1 MEKELYDTLK
11 WSKDNEILRIIGK
24 ESLYYSNKIIKIN
37 HFNIGQE
44 RSIILTDESI
54 YNIQKKGLKRKVP
67 YTQVIGLTFTKLSQE
82 FVVHTNDGEYDLYY
96 QSPVKNIL
104 ICLIAKLY
112 EEKTNSTLKI
122 CEVSEKYLRNYVTG
136 KKDKKKD
143 CNFTRMDTNYLINT
157 NSFIKENIRKEKNL
171 RLLSKDNLSDS
182 DEDNPEKDKAQ
193 ILFCKLNG
201 ITEIKLE
208 DFQIVKVLGRGAFG
222 KVYLVQY
229 KPTKEYYSMKCL
241 KKEFLIDEN
250 ELINNTKI
258 NKIQNLDYPFLIE
271 VYLCFLTEERIYFI
285 MNVVQG
291 DDLFNLMRF
300 NEEKFNENQVKFYSA
315 IIGMTISY
323 LHSKGIILRDL
334 RLDNIIIDKDG
345 YLKITNCKMNQ
356 LFKINNQYML
366 LKETSEFLAPEVIS
380 SNQCKKESDWWS
392 YGVILYQL
400 LFGIPPFFSN
410 DDNKLRQQIVKNE
423 LKFPKNSNISENAK
437 NLLELLLK
445 KNPNERLGGSNEFE
459 EIKKHKFFEGV
470 NFNDIINRKIE
481 PDFKPPVVH
490 ILKNKENN
498 VEFTYEDLNN
508 SKILIN

>member
-1 MEKELYDTLK
+1 MENEIYDTLK
-11 WSKDNEILRIIGK
+11 WSKDREILKIIGK
-24 ESLYYSNKIIKIN
+24 ESLYYSNKIVKIN

-44 RSIILTDESI
+44 RSIVLTDESI
-54 YNIQKKGLKRKVP
+54 YNIQKKALKRKVN
-67 YTQVIGLTFTKLSQE
+67 YTQVIGITFTKLSQE
-82 FVVHTNDGEYDLYY
+82 FVVHENDGEYDLYF
-96 QSPVKNIL
+96 QSQEKNII

-122 CEVSEKYLRNYVTG
+122 CEVPERYLRNYVTG
-136 KKDKKKD
+136 KKEKKKD
-143 CNFTRMDTNYLINT
+143 NNFTKMDTNYLINT

-171 RLLSKDNLSDS
+171 RLLSKENLSDS
-182 DEDNPEKDKAQ
+182 DEDNPDKDKAQ
-193 ILFCKLNG
+193 ILFCKLDG
-201 ITEIKLE
+201 IVDIKLE
-208 DFQIVKVLGRGAFG
+208 DFQIVRVLGRGAFG

-229 KPTKEYYSMKCL
+229 KPTKEYYAMKCL

-291 DDLFNLMRF
+291 DDMFNLMRF
-300 NEEKFNENQVKFYSA
+300 NEEQFDEDQVKFYAA
-315 IIGMTISY
+315 IIGMAINY

-334 RLDNIIIDKDG
+334 RLDNIIMDKDG
-345 YLKITNCKMNQ
+345 YLKITNFKMNQ
-356 LFKINNQYML
+356 LFKIKNQYIF

-380 SNQCKKESDWWS
+380 TNLCTKESDWWS

-423 LKFPKNSNISENAK
+423 LKFPKNSNVSENAK
-437 NLLELLLK
+437 NLLKLLLV
-445 KNPNERLGGSNEFE
+445 KNLNERMGGSNGFE
-459 EIKKHKFFEGV
+459 EIKTHKFFEGV
-470 NFNDIINRKIE
+470 NFYDIINRKIE
-481 PDFKPPVVH
+481 PDFKPPEVN
-490 ILKNKENN
+490 ILKNKENI
-498 VEFTYEDLNN
+498 VAFTYEDLNN

>member
-1 MEKELYDTLK
+1 MEKEIYDTLK
-11 WSKDNEILRIIGK
+11 WSKDREILKIIGK

-44 RSIILTDESI
+44 RSLILTDESI
-54 YNIQKKGLKRKVP
+54 YIIQKKGLKRKVA
-67 YTQVIGLTFTKLSQE
+67 YSQVIGITFTKLSQE
-82 FVVHTNDGEYDLYY
+82 FVVHGDDAEYDLYF
-96 QSPVKNIL
+96 QSPEKNII

-112 EEKTNSTLKI
+112 EEKINSTLKL
-122 CEVSEKYLRNYVTG
+122 CEVPEKYLRNYVTG
-136 KKDKKKD
+136 KKEKKKD
-143 CNFTRMDTNYLINT
+143 NFSRIDISYLINT
-157 NSFIKENIRKEKNL
+157 NSFIKENIRKDKNL
-171 RLLSKDNLSDS
+171 RLLSKENMSDS

-193 ILFCKLNG
+193 ILFCKLDG
-201 ITEIKLE
+201 IVEIKVE
-208 DFQIVKVLGRGAFG
+208 DFQIVRILGRGAFG
-222 KVYLVQY
+222 KVYLVLY
-229 KPTKEYYSMKCL
+229 KPTNEYYAMKCL

-291 DDLFNLMRF
+291 DDMFNLMRF
-300 NEEKFNENQVKFYSA
+300 NEERFDESQVKFYAA
-315 IIGMTISY
+315 IIGMAINY

-334 RLDNIIIDKDG
+334 RLDNIIIDQDG
-345 YLKITNCKMNQ
+345 YLKITNFKMNQ
-356 LFKINNQYML
+356 LFKLNNQYMF

-380 SNQCKKESDWWS
+380 FNQCEKHSDWWS
-392 YGVILYQL
+392 YGIILYQL

-410 DDNKLRQQIVKNE
+410 DDNILRQQIVKNE

-437 NLLELLLK
+437 NLLKLLLK
-445 KNPNERLGGSNEFE
+445 KNPNERMGGINGFE
-459 EIKKHKFFEGV
+459 EIKKHKFFEGI

-481 PDFKPPVVH
+481 PYFKPPVVH
-490 ILKNKENN
+490 ILKNKEST

>member
-1 MEKELYDTLK
+1 
-11 WSKDNEILRIIGK
+11 
-24 ESLYYSNKIIKIN
+24 
-37 HFNIGQE
+37 
-44 RSIILTDESI
+44 
-54 YNIQKKGLKRKVP
+54 
-67 YTQVIGLTFTKLSQE
+67 
-82 FVVHTNDGEYDLYY
+82 
-96 QSPVKNIL
+96 
-104 ICLIAKLY
+104 
-112 EEKTNSTLKI
+112 
-122 CEVSEKYLRNYVTG
+122 
-136 KKDKKKD
+136 
-143 CNFTRMDTNYLINT
+143 
-157 NSFIKENIRKEKNL
+157 
-171 RLLSKDNLSDS
+171 
-182 DEDNPEKDKAQ
+182 
-193 ILFCKLNG
+193 
-201 ITEIKLE
+201 
-208 DFQIVKVLGRGAFG
+208 
-222 KVYLVQY
+222 
-229 KPTKEYYSMKCL
+229 MKCL

-291 DDLFNLMRF
+291 DDMFNLMRF
-300 NEEKFNENQVKFYSA
+300 NEEQFDEDQVKFYAA
-315 IIGMTISY
+315 IIGMAINY

-334 RLDNIIIDKDG
+334 RLDNIIMDKDG
-345 YLKITNCKMNQ
+345 YLKITNFKMNQ
-356 LFKINNQYML
+356 LFKIKSQYIF

-380 SNQCKKESDWWS
+380 TNLCTKESDWWS

-423 LKFPKNSNISENAK
+423 LKFPKNSSISENAK

-445 KNPNERLGGSNEFE
+445 KNPDERLGGSNEFE
-459 EIKKHKFFEGV
+459 EIKNHKFFEGV

>member
-1 MEKELYDTLK
+1 MEKEIYDTLK
-11 WSKDNEILRIIGK
+11 WSKDREILKIIGK

-44 RSIILTDESI
+44 RSLILTDESI
-54 YNIQKKGLKRKVP
+54 YIIQKKGLKRKVA
-67 YTQVIGLTFTKLSQE
+67 YSQVIGITFTKLSQE
-82 FVVHTNDGEYDLYY
+82 FVVHGDDAEYDLYF
-96 QSPVKNIL
+96 QSPEKNII

-112 EEKTNSTLKI
+112 EEKINSTLKL
-122 CEVSEKYLRNYVTG
+122 CEVPEKYLRNYVTG
-136 KKDKKKD
+136 KKEKKKD
-143 CNFTRMDTNYLINT
+143 NFSRIDISYLINT
-157 NSFIKENIRKEKNL
+157 NSFIKENIRKDKNL
-171 RLLSKDNLSDS
+171 RLLSKENLSDS

-193 ILFCKLNG
+193 ILFCKLDG
-201 ITEIKLE
+201 IVEIKVE
-208 DFQIVKVLGRGAFG
+208 DFQIVRILGRGAFG
-222 KVYLVQY
+222 KVYLVLY
-229 KPTKEYYSMKCL
+229 KPTNEYYAMKCL

-291 DDLFNLMRF
+291 DDMFNLMRF
-300 NEEKFNENQVKFYSA
+300 NEERFDESQVKFYAA
-315 IIGMTISY
+315 IIGMAINY

-334 RLDNIIIDKDG
+334 RLDNIIIDQDG
-345 YLKITNCKMNQ
+345 YLKITNFKMNQ
-356 LFKINNQYML
+356 LFKLNNQYML

-380 SNQCKKESDWWS
+380 FNQCEKHSDWWS
-392 YGVILYQL
+392 YGIILYQL

-410 DDNKLRQQIVKNE
+410 DDNILRQQIVKNE

-437 NLLELLLK
+437 NLLKLLLK
-445 KNPNERLGGSNEFE
+445 KNPNERMGGINGFE
-459 EIKKHKFFEGV
+459 EIKKHKFFEGI

-481 PDFKPPVVH
+481 PYFKPPVVH
-490 ILKNKENN
+490 ILKNKEST

>member
-11 WSKDNEILRIIGK
+11 WSKDKEILKIIGK

-44 RSIILTDESI
+44 RSIVLTDESI
-54 YNIQKKGLKRKVP
+54 YNIQKKSLKRKVTYP
-67 YTQVIGLTFTKLSQE
+67 QVVGITFTKLSQE
-82 FVVHTNDGEYDLYY
+82 FVVHGNDGEYDLYY
-96 QSPVKNIL
+96 QSPEKNII

-112 EEKTNSTLKI
+112 EEKTKSTLKI
-122 CEVSEKYLRNYVTG
+122 CEVPEKYLKNYVTG
-136 KKDKKKD
+136 KKEKKKD
-143 CNFTRMDTNYLINT
+143 NSFTRMDINYSINT

-171 RLLSKDNLSDS
+171 RLFSKENLSDS

-193 ILFCKLNG
+193 ILFCKLDG
-201 ITEIKLE
+201 IVEIKLE
-208 DFQIVKVLGRGAFG
+208 DFEIIRILGRGAFG

-229 KPTKEYYSMKCL
+229 KPTKEYYAMKCL
-241 KKEFLIDEN
+241 KKKFLVDEN

-258 NKIQNLDYPFLIE
+258 NKIQNLDHPFLVE

-291 DDLFNLMRF
+291 DDLFNLMRL
-300 NEEKFNENQVKFYSA
+300 NEEKFDENQVKFYSS
-315 IIGMTISY
+315 IIGIAIDY
-323 LHSKGIILRDL
+323 LHKKGIVLGDL

-345 YLKITNCKMNQ
+345 YLKITNFKMNQ
-356 LFKINNQYML
+356 LFKLNNQYML

-380 SNQCKKESDWWS
+380 SNQVKKESDWWS

-410 DDNKLRQQIVKNE
+410 DDNKLRQQVIKDE
-423 LKFPKNSNISENAK
+423 LKFPRNTKVSENAK
-437 NLLELLLK
+437 NLLKLLLN
-445 KNPNERLGGSNEFE
+445 KNPNERMGGSNGFE
-459 EIKKHKFFEGV
+459 EIKDHKFFDGV
-470 NFNDIINRKIE
+470 NFKDILNRKID
-481 PDFKPPVVH
+481 PDFKPPLVH

>member
-1 MEKELYDTLK
+1 MEKEIYDTLK
-11 WSKDNEILRIIGK
+11 WSKDKEILKIIGK
-24 ESLYYSNKIIKIN
+24 ESLYYSNKIVKIN

-44 RSIILTDESI
+44 RSIVLTDESI
-54 YNIQKKGLKRKVP
+54 YNIQKKSLKRKVT
-67 YTQVIGLTFTKLSQE
+67 YSQVIGVTFTKISQE
-82 FVVHTNDGEYDLYY
+82 FVVHTNDNEYDLYF
-96 QSPVKNIL
+96 QSPEKNII

-122 CEVSEKYLRNYVTG
+122 CEVPERYLRNYVTV
-136 KKDKKKD
+136 KKEKKKEG
-143 CNFTRMDTNYLINT
+143 CFTRMEINYLINT
-157 NSFIKENIRKEKNL
+157 NSFIKENIRKDKNL
-171 RLLSKDNLSDS
+171 RLLSKENLSDS

-193 ILFCKLNG
+193 ILFCKLDG
-201 ITEIKLE
+201 IVEISLE
-208 DFQIVKVLGRGAFG
+208 DFQIVRILGRGAFG

-229 KPTKEYYSMKCL
+229 KHTKEYYAMKCL

-250 ELINNTKI
+250 ELINNSKI
-258 NKIQNLDYPFLIE
+258 TKIQNLDYPFLIE

-291 DDLFNLMRF
+291 DDMFNLMRF
-300 NEEKFNENQVKFYSA
+300 NEEKFDEDQVKFYAA
-315 IIGMTISY
+315 IIGMSINY

-345 YLKITNCKMNQ
+345 YLKITNFKMNQ
-356 LFKINNQYML
+356 LFKIKSQNMF

-410 DDNKLRQQIVKNE
+410 DDNKLRQQIVKSE
-423 LKFPKNSNISENAK
+423 LKFPKNSNVSENAK
-437 NLLELLLK
+437 NLLKSLLTK
-445 KNPNERLGGSNEFE
+445 DINERIGGSNGFE

-481 PDFKPPVVH
+481 LDFKPPMVH
-490 ILKNKENN
+490 ILKNKENT